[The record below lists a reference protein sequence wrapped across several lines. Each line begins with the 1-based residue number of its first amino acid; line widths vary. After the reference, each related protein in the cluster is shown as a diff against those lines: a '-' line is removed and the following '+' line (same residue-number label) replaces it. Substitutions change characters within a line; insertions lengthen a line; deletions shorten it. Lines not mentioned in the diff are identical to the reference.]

1 MSISVLLQ
9 QMGMIFILAG
19 IGFALQKKNVIDE
32 ITSKKLATIVVDI
45 CNPALI
51 MASILSGGITA
62 TKKDLLVAIILGII
76 FYAVLVLLG
85 FILPYILRS
94 DPENRRFYNLMT
106 VYTNT
111 GFLGIPIAKAI
122 LPENAMLY
130 IIVINVVYSLM
141 FYTHGYLIMNSGKG
155 SKLTK
160 RSDTRSGSQ
169 AVLNTTEPL
178 SGSADRKPAPKK
190 HPLLNMLNPGTV
202 MAVLTLIVFCFDIN
216 LPLIMSSTLIYIGN
230 ATVFLSMVILGVSI
244 ARSRLSDAVRNTRLW
259 GYIVL
264 RMLLFPVIIVLIMR
278 ALSFDNTVTLAM
290 CLMGAVPVG
299 SLPLITA
306 EKNGEDTSILSAGVA
321 LTTTVSLFT
330 ITLLMAVF
338 GTA

>member
-19 IGFALQKKNVIDE
+19 IGFALQKKDVIDD
-32 ITSKKLATIVVDI
+32 ITSKKLAAIVVDI

-62 TKKDLLVAIILGII
+62 TKKDLLVAIILGIV
-76 FYAVLVLLG
+76 FYAVLVLFG

-94 DPENRRFYNLMT
+94 EPENRRFYNLMT

-141 FYTHGYLIMNSGKG
+141 FYTHGYLIMNSGG
-155 SKLTK
+155 TSKSDK
-160 RSDTRSGSQ
+160 RS
-169 AVLNTTEPL
+169 
-178 SGSADRKPAPKK
+178 PKK

-202 MAVLTLIVFCFDIN
+202 MAVLTLVVFCFDIK

-244 ARSRLSDAVRNTRLW
+244 ARSRLSYAVKNTRLW

-264 RMLLFPVIIVLIMR
+264 RMLLFPVIIVFVMR

-290 CLMGAVPVG
+290 CLMGAVPIG

-306 EKNGEDTSILSAGVA
+306 EKNGEDTKILSAGVA